1 MESCVGFRLPQRNAT
16 RWNSDLHLLK
26 GLVQLVDSKKAM
38 ESNALN
44 RLNAISK
51 HGHLSASELV
61 VLREL
66 VSILNPFERASDDFQ
81 SDKETIGNV
90 IPLYLGLLNMLT
102 LTVRDARTG
111 ESIPN
116 PHSSLAPI
124 VKKLK
129 GFVQTLHDSL
139 ERRFA
144 FVLFD
149 SNYVMGKCCVLNNL
163 D

>member
-1 MESCVGFRLPQRNAT
+1 MESCVDFRLPQRNAT

-26 GLVQLVDSKKAM
+26 GFLQLVDSDKAKA
-38 ESNALN
+38 SNALN
-44 RLNAISK
+44 RLKAILK
-51 HGHLSASELV
+51 HGHVSASKLLL
-61 VLREL
+61 LREL
-66 VSILNPFERASDDFQ
+66 VYILNHFERASDDFQ

-111 ESIPN
+111 ALIPN
-116 PHSSLAPI
+116 PRSSLAPI

-129 GFVQTLHDSL
+129 VFVQTLHDSL
-139 ERRFA
+139 ERRFS
-144 FVLFD
+144 FVFFD

>member
-26 GLVQLVDSKKAM
+26 GFLQLVDSDKAKA
-38 ESNALN
+38 SNALN
-44 RLNAISK
+44 RLKAILK
-51 HGHLSASELV
+51 HGHVSASKLLL
-61 VLREL
+61 LREL
-66 VSILNPFERASDDFQ
+66 VYILNHFERASDDFQ

-111 ESIPN
+111 ALIPN
-116 PHSSLAPI
+116 PRSSLAPI

-129 GFVQTLHDSL
+129 VFVQTLHDSL

-149 SNYVMGKCCVLNNL
+149 SNYVMGKCCVIT
-163 D
+163 